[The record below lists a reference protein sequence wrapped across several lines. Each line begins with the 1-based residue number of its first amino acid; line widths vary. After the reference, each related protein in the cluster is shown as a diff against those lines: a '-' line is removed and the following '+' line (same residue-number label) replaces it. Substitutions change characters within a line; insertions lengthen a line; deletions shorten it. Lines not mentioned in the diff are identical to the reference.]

1 MATGAQA
8 AQPYV
13 ADQVIVKYQSGIT
26 ESQRSA
32 LLERSGVERT
42 LGSVKGVNA
51 RVLSTSADVT
61 TVTRRLNASSLV
73 VYAEPNYILRTSAT
87 PNDPRFGELY
97 GLNNTGQGGGTADAD
112 IDAPEGWDLG
122 GLATFPG
129 SGGAKVGIVDTGI
142 DQAHEDLQGK
152 TANCARSGGGLLPI
166 GGGSIQEGSCAD
178 DNDHG
183 THVAG
188 TIAATANNG
197 KGVAGVSFN
206 SQLAICKALGGPLG
220 SGATSDVA
228 NCINWTA
235 SKGVKVI
242 SMSLGGGSSTTLQQ
256 AVRNADDTAIVIAA
270 AGNDG
275 DGTLNYPAAYPEVVS
290 VAATDN
296 RDQRASFSNANAD
309 VEIAAPGVDI
319 LSTRRGGGYSTLVR
333 HVHGHAAR
341 GRRGS
346 GDRPAQPGLHPRAD
360 PQQAGC
366 RGGRQGRGGARPEL
380 RLRAREP
387 GEGGAVTNSHSGRAS
402 ASERAASGPPAVVLA
417 TLG

>member
-1 MATGAQA
+1 MAGSAQA
-8 AQPYV
+8 AQRYV
-13 ADQVIVKYQSGIT
+13 ADEVIVKYKSGIT
-26 ESQRSA
+26 ESQRSS
-32 LLERSGVERT
+32 LLERAGVQRT
-42 LGSVKGVNA
+42 LGTVKGVDA
-51 RVLSTSADVT
+51 RVLRTSGDAAT
-61 TVTRRLNASSLV
+61 AARRLDASSRVL
-73 VYAEPNYILRTSAT
+73 YAEPNYILRTSAT

-97 GLNNTGQGGGTADAD
+97 GLHNTGQGGGSPDAD

-122 GLATFPG
+122 GLGAFPG
-129 SGGAKVGIVDTGI
+129 SGGVKVGIIDTGI

-152 TANCARSGGGLLPI
+152 TVNCARSGGGLIPI

-188 TIAATANNG
+188 TVAATANNG
-197 KGVAGVSFN
+197 KGVAGVAFN

-220 SGATSDVA
+220 TGSTSDVA

-235 SKGVKVI
+235 SKGAKVI

-296 RDQRASFSNANAD
+296 RDARASFSNANAD

-319 LSTRRGGGYSTLVR
+319 LSTRRGGGYVAFSGTSMATP
-333 HVHGHAAR
+333 HVAGVAAVIAQR
-341 GRRGS
+341 NPGFT
-346 GDRPAQPGLHPRAD
+346 PAQVRGKLDAAVDDKGTPGRD
-360 PQQAGC
+360 PVFGF
-366 RGGRQGRGGARPEL
+366 
-380 RLRAREP
+380 
-387 GEGGAVTNSHSGRAS
+387 GRANL
-402 ASERAASGPPAVVLA
+402 AKAAQ
-417 TLG
+417 

>member
-1 MATGAQA
+1 MIRRAALAAGLAAVGTVTMATGAQA
-8 AQPYV
+8 AQPHV
-13 ADQVIVKYQSGIT
+13 ADQVIVKYKSGIT

-51 RVLSTSADVT
+51 RVLRTSADVT
-61 TVTRRLNASSLV
+61 TVVRRLNASSLV
-73 VYAEPNYILRTSAT
+73 LYAEPNYILRTSAT

-122 GLATFPG
+122 GLGTFPG
-129 SGGAKVGIVDTGI
+129 SGGAKVGIIDTGI

-309 VEIAAPGVDI
+309 VEIAAPGVDV
-319 LSTRRGGGYSTLVR
+319 LSTRRGGGYFTLSGTSMATP
-333 HVHGHAAR
+333 HVAGVAAVIAQR
-341 GRRGS
+341 NPGFT
-346 GDRPAQPGLHPRAD
+346 PAQIRSKLDAAVDDKGTAGRD
-360 PQQAGC
+360 PSYGF
-366 RGGRQGRGGARPEL
+366 
-380 RLRAREP
+380 
-387 GEGGAVTNSHSGRAS
+387 GRANL
-402 ASERAASGPPAVVLA
+402 AKAAQ
-417 TLG
+417 